1 MVIADVFDAC
11 DAAHRFVVAAPGI
24 VHSEVYEPTPEDA
37 HRIVVA
43 APGIVHSEVYDSTPE
58 EKHACETPVPTL
70 VVSVVTLEEIG
81 ASSAQEVTVR

>member
-1 MVIADVFDAC
+1 MPTGEG
-11 DAAHRFVVAAPGI
+11 AHGPSCAILSR
-24 VHSEVYEPTPEDA
+24 
-37 HRIVVA
+37 RRA
-43 APGIVHSEVYDSTPE
+43 APGIVHSEVYDPTPE